1 MNKGIYIWNLAVWDK
16 DRKIATEYSTP
27 EELASELT
35 TGGFGHVLLKITD
48 GIVYHNLLPN
58 KVDYASKYISV
69 LRDAGIDVWG
79 WGYAYG
85 YLPDIEAAVAI
96 DRCKMLGIT
105 NFVIDAEGQ
114 YKDRNSQATAYMIA
128 LRRGLPNVKF
138 TLSTF
143 RYPTYHMEFPFKEFA
158 EYCDYMMPQVYW
170 EESTD
175 SAAQLVR
182 SMNEYKEFG
191 VPLIGATGAA
201 YRTSKW
207 LPTATQI
214 KQFYEEAKLLGL
226 EMVNYWEWQCAKKI
240 GLWQT
245 LMALEGD
252 ANTEPDTNPD
262 YISEEAIRAIVRE
275 EVEKILSEATAT
287 ILTDSIKMLVRD
299 EMKVLVDALTLTLS
313 QWEKE
318 L

>member
-1 MNKGIYIWNLAVWDK
+1 
-16 DRKIATEYSTP
+16 
-27 EELASELT
+27 
-35 TGGFGHVLLKITD
+35 
-48 GIVYHNLLPN
+48 
-58 KVDYASKYISV
+58 
-69 LRDAGIDVWG
+69 
-79 WGYAYG
+79 
-85 YLPDIEAAVAI
+85 
-96 DRCKMLGIT
+96 MLGIT

-128 LRRGLPNVKF
+128 LRKGLPNVKF

-214 KQFYEEAKLLGL
+214 KQFYEEAKQLGL
-226 EMVNYWEWQCAKKI
+226 EMVNFWEWQCAKTI

-245 LMALEGD
+245 LMGLD
-252 ANTEPDTNPD
+252 TEPIEEPGDTNPGYNNPD
-262 YISEEAIRAIVRE
+262 YISEDE
-275 EVEKILSEATAT
+275 
-287 ILTDSIKMLVRD
+287 IKQLVRY
-299 EMKVLVDALTLTLS
+299 EIGLVLGKFANLL
-313 QWEKE
+313 KE
-318 L
+318 VAND